1 MKMFEPLTMKKT
13 TFRNRIIRS
22 ATYEGL
28 CNENGFPTEN
38 YIRFY
43 EAIAAKEVGAII
55 TGFAYTSREGR
66 AMQPNQAG
74 MDEMAKT
81 EHFRK
86 MTDAVHQH
94 NCPVFL
100 QISHAGR
107 QTLQEVTQSE
117 VRGVSAKK
125 SYYFNENPIPFS
137 TKEVYEKIDEYVSTA
152 ELAMQSGFDGV
163 QIHAAHG
170 YLVHQFLLPSVNKRT
185 DEFGIDKEY
194 NSGIRFLGEIIKG
207 IRKKCGEDFLIL
219 VKVSGNI
226 DLRPKFN
233 HQQFE
238 NLIRFLDNMKVDAIE
253 ISYGTM
259 DHPMNIFRGDMP
271 VDLILAK
278 NPILKSDS
286 ALKRFIN
293 RMAVDSWYRFKQKP
307 FTPVYNL
314 NFAKAAKQI
323 TNIPVISVG
332 GFRSGE
338 EIEMAIS
345 QGFADFAGLSR
356 PLICEPA
363 FILKIK
369 QNIHYKSACEN
380 CNHCAVMCDSGLP
393 TQCYKTKKKKEELWN
408 FSKK

>member
-1 MKMFEPLTMKKT
+1 MFEPFTMKKT

-28 CNENGFPTEN
+28 CDENGFPTEN

-43 EAIAAKEVGAII
+43 EVLAAKEVGAII

-66 AMQPNQAG
+66 AMQPYQAG

-86 MTDAVHQH
+86 MTNAVHQH

-107 QTLQEVTQSE
+107 QTLQDVTQSE
-117 VRGVSAKK
+117 VRGISAKK
-125 SYYFNENPIPFS
+125 SFYFNENPVPF
-137 TKEVYEKIDEYVSTA
+137 TTRGVYEKIDEYVMAA
-152 ELAMQSGFDGV
+152 ELARQSGFDGV

-170 YLVHQFLLPSVNKRT
+170 YLVHQFLLPSVNKRA
-185 DEFGIDKEY
+185 DEFGIDKEF
-194 NSGIRFLGEIIKG
+194 NTGTRFLGEIIEG

-233 HQQFE
+233 LQQFE
-238 NLIRFLDNMKVDAIE
+238 NLIRFLDKMKIDAIE

-278 NPILKSDS
+278 NPILKSGS
-286 ALKRFIN
+286 SLKRLIN
-293 RMAVDSWYRFKQKP
+293 RMIVDSWYRYKQKP

-314 NFAKAAKQI
+314 DFAKAAKQL

-338 EIEMAIS
+338 EIESAIS
-345 QGFADFAGLSR
+345 QGFADFSGLSR
-356 PLICEPA
+356 PLICEPT

-369 QNIHYKSACEN
+369 QDIHYKSACEN
-380 CNHCAVMCDSGLP
+380 CNYCAVMCDSGQP

-408 FSKK
+408 FSAK